1 MRIESL
7 VYSNTFT
14 LIYVKVQDGVIDEL
28 KNSYCVEPICT
39 EPIVNLRSCIT
50 YNMTMTAYQFET
62 NLSGETETYLPI
74 VFKTLE
80 QGKIF

>member
-28 KNSYCVEPICT
+28 KNSYCVDPICT
-39 EPIVNLRSCIT
+39 EP
-50 YNMTMTAYQFET
+50 